1 MISKRIAPC
10 LILNDDKL
18 IHRKGFDDKTDR
30 YIGDPINAV
39 NIFNDYTVDEMFIID
54 ITATAVKR
62 QINYD
67 LLKDIAGEAF
77 FPLAY
82 GGGIKTANDAE
93 KIISIGYE
101 KIIIN
106 SEIIKNP
113 NILKEINK
121 LIGAQSIIV
130 SIDIF
135 IRESKYYIY
144 DYIQKKIVNLNLKD
158 FLNLIQ
164 KIGIG
169 ELLLTIVNLDGTMKG
184 SNIEIIKSLSK
195 DINIPL
201 IYKGGAASINDIKKV
216 MNTEANV
223 FASSTLFIM
232 KKLNGGIV
240 FNYPSENEKREYGI
254 L

>member
-10 LILNDDKL
+10 LILNDEKL
-18 IHRKGFDDKTDR
+18 IHRKSFDHKTDR

-62 QINYD
+62 QINFD

-144 DYIQKKIVNLNLKD
+144 DYIQKKIINLDLKD

-169 ELLLTIVNLDGTMKG
+169 ELLLTVVNLDGTMKG

-216 MNTEANV
+216 INTEANV

-232 KKLNGGIV
+232 KKLDGGIV

>member
-82 GGGIKTANDAE
+82 GGGIKTANDAK

-164 KIGIG
+164 KIGVG
-169 ELLLTIVNLDGTMKG
+169 ELLLTVVNLDGTMKG
-184 SNIEIIKSLSK
+184 SNIEIINSLGK
-195 DINIPL
+195 DINVPL

-216 MNTEANV
+216 INTEANV

-232 KKLNGGIV
+232 KKLDGGIV

>member
-169 ELLLTIVNLDGTMKG
+169 ELLLTVVNLDGTMKG

-232 KKLNGGIV
+232 KKLDGGIV

>member
-106 SEIIKNP
+106 SEIIKDP

-169 ELLLTIVNLDGTMKG
+169 ELLLTVVNLDGTMKG

-232 KKLNGGIV
+232 KKLDGGIV

>member
-144 DYIQKKIVNLNLKD
+144 DYIQKKIVNLDLKD

-232 KKLNGGIV
+232 KKLDGGIV

>member
-10 LILNDDKL
+10 LILNDEKL

-54 ITATAVKR
+54 ITASAVKR
-62 QINYD
+62 QINFD

-101 KIIIN
+101 KIIMN

-169 ELLLTIVNLDGTMKG
+169 ELLLTVVNLDGTMKG